1 MLKLLSVSILCLLFF
16 GGTINYSFAGSPTQA
31 IRRFKPLIGKGVRP
45 VGQVVPADDYQADID
60 RVIALRSRPLDEL
73 IALGNELEAK
83 WRKIDWNLYAG
94 VMRRISGELSSRD
107 PNDSQARE
115 ESEHFARIA
124 LSHSSM
130 YSWEH
135 EAGLVGLLGYER
147 STDDVGDFLRS
158 RREKTERWLH
168 ALRRLEN
175 ETDPTFD
182 INDRKNR
189 PMMRVF
195 PPFKTGLPPGT
206 PPSAIKDPHLRA
218 EYEKAIAE
226 NKRKSEKV
234 DQQLPLLLHGPSFRK
249 HAEQWLV
256 GAYSQQPLRKMELKR
271 YLDIYLRDDATRQ
284 RILSEVDK
292 NSK

>member
-1 MLKLLSVSILCLLFF
+1 MLRLFSVSILCLPFF
-16 GGTINYSFAGSPTQA
+16 VGTINYSFADSPTPA
-31 IRRFKPLIGKGVRP
+31 IRRFKPLIGKGVQP
-45 VGQVVPADDYQADID
+45 VGQVFPANDYQADID

-73 IALGNELEAK
+73 VALGDELEAK

-107 PNDSQARE
+107 PNDPQARE

-147 STDDVGDFLRS
+147 STDDVADFLRS

-175 ETDPTFD
+175 
-182 INDRKNR
+182 
-189 PMMRVF
+189 
-195 PPFKTGLPPGT
+195 
-206 PPSAIKDPHLRA
+206 
-218 EYEKAIAE
+218 
-226 NKRKSEKV
+226 
-234 DQQLPLLLHGPSFRK
+234 
-249 HAEQWLV
+249 
-256 GAYSQQPLRKMELKR
+256 
-271 YLDIYLRDDATRQ
+271 
-284 RILSEVDK
+284 
-292 NSK
+292 